1 MSLSFPASYLFR
13 VVNVLSSSVCV
24 FNFIHLTVASGRFFN
39 CLGDARVVITHIWPL
54 PAHAGR
60 KMAAPCGSARFQDD
74 ADGPPFIR
82 LLLLLLLHWL
92 RLPTLDW
99 SKEEEDSPK
108 VESRASFF
116 VVIFR

>member
-1 MSLSFPASYLFR
+1 
-13 VVNVLSSSVCV
+13 
-24 FNFIHLTVASGRFFN
+24 
-39 CLGDARVVITHIWPL
+39 
-54 PAHAGR
+54 
-60 KMAAPCGSARFQDD
+60 MAAPCGSTRFQDD
-74 ADGPPFIR
+74 ADGPPFLR

-92 RLPTLDW
+92 HLSTLDW